1 MATAALSCDGQAIA
15 EFFGTVVVVV
25 DVGIVVVVVGNVVV
39 TGTVVATVVD
49 GIVDVVLDV
58 VVVVVVVDVV
68 VVVVGVEVEHVLGTV
83 VVVEESAGWSWADVV
98 DAVARMSDALRATVI
113 SEPLR
118 SQ

>member
-1 MATAALSCDGQAIA
+1 MATAALSCTGQAIA
-15 EFFGTVVVVV
+15 NFFGTVVVVV
-25 DVGIVVVVVGNVVV
+25 DVGTVVVVDVGTVVVVV

-58 VVVVVVVDVV
+58 VVVVVV